1 MMEEESLQATEIN
14 IMFLGQGENEF
25 KGIIS
30 DLADFLTAFSLK
42 KDDIYDDKLK
52 FTGISIRKE
61 ETIEEILNNNDDYF
75 EKEEELIINI
85 SNCQSIPEL
94 KENSKEYKEF
104 DEIFKK
110 IDFCFVF
117 NSENQMALDKIY
129 NYSNG
134 NCIFF
139 SLTLNFDENIKKKY
153 PKGKIYDLLTVKEEN
168 QSDGDLKTF
177 YFEKFLKD
185 IKNKFE
191 MFLIFEKYSVE
202 KSIVR
207 FIDYYHTFNEYS
219 KIKDEQELIELFNKF
234 EKFSFNNDYADITI
248 ILLQIMTNSN
258 DMLKNDFS
266 FNVKSLNCTFC
277 TERMDICEFDTNV
290 KSFLC
295 YRCKLNKNLY
305 QKQNQ

>member
-1 MMEEESLQATEIN
+1 MVDDENLKITEIN

-30 DLADFLTAFSLK
+30 DLGDFLTDFSLK
-42 KDDIYDDKLK
+42 MQDFYDDKFK
-52 FTGISIRKE
+52 CSRVFIEKE
-61 ETIEEILNNNDDYF
+61 ETAEEILNNNDEF
-75 EKEEELIINI
+75 LQEEEKLLIHIFNF
-85 SNCQSIPEL
+85 QSIPEI
-94 KENSKEYKEF
+94 KQNSKEYKEF
-104 DEIFKK
+104 DENYQK

-117 NSENQMALDKIY
+117 NSENQKALNKIY

-139 SLTLNFDENIKKKY
+139 SLTQNFDEKIKEKY
-153 PKGKIYDLLTVKEEN
+153 PKGKIYDILTVKGEN
-168 QSDGDLKTF
+168 QGDDDLKTF

-185 IKNKFE
+185 LKNKFD
-191 MFLIFEKYSVE
+191 MFLTFEKYSVE
-202 KSIVR
+202 KSIVK
-207 FIDYYHTFNEYS
+207 FIDYYHTINEYS

-295 YRCKLNKNLY
+295 YRCKLNKKIY
-305 QKQNQ
+305 QDHNQ

>member
-117 NSENQMALDKIY
+117 NSENQKALNKIY

-139 SLTLNFDENIKKKY
+139 SLTQNFDEKIKEKY
-153 PKGKIYDLLTVKEEN
+153 PKGKIYDILTVKGEN
-168 QSDGDLKTF
+168 QGDDDLKTF

-185 IKNKFE
+185 LKNKFD
-191 MFLIFEKYSVE
+191 MFLTFEKYSVE
-202 KSIVR
+202 KSIVK
-207 FIDYYHTFNEYS
+207 FIDYYHTINEYS

-234 EKFSFNNDYADITI
+234 EKFSFNNDYADNTI
-248 ILLQIMTNSN
+248 ILLQIMTNN
-258 DMLKNDFS
+258 NMLKNGFS

-295 YRCKLNKNLY
+295 YRCKLNKKIY
-305 QKQNQ
+305 QDHNQ

>member
-85 SNCQSIPEL
+85 SNWQSLPEL

-104 DEIFKK
+104 DEMYKK

-117 NSENQMALDKIY
+117 NSENQIALNKIY

-139 SLTLNFDENIKKKY
+139 SLTQNFDEKIKEKY
-153 PKGKIYDLLTVKEEN
+153 PKGKIYDFLTVKEEN
-168 QSDGDLKTF
+168 QNDGDLKTF

-202 KSIVR
+202 KSIVK
-207 FIDYYHTFNEYS
+207 FIDYYHTINEYS